1 MASPSSSTPS
11 PTPPLSP
18 QPELLLLPAP
28 TSKPVS
34 PPKKPAPLPWS
45 HPETLALIQ
54 AYQEKWYSVNRGP
67 LKSFQWEEISVTVAA
82 RCGFDEPSRTSTQ
95 CRHKMEKLRK
105 RYRSD
110 MQKPHPNSWQYFELM
125 DQLER
130 GPMPLAIVKSS
141 SPNYGSKIYNN
152 DVNNSYGRFYSGSG
166 DYFNKNH
173 NNLGNGDGDGDGS
186 DESDEEWNKGLE
198 LSKKNKS
205 KGISSNNNNY
215 NHNRRSD
222 GKSGFTAA
230 KMMNGKRGF
239 SYDSVNSDD
248 DEDDDD
254 FVDEDKTGLDEEV
267 DEGSGEKELAAE
279 IRGFAERF
287 MRMENKKIEM
297 MRETERY
304 WMEMEKKRMD
314 MILEN
319 HRKIINSIS
328 NAFGARKKAKM
339 VDES

>member
-11 PTPPLSP
+11 PPPSLSP
-18 QPELLLLPAP
+18 QPEPLLLPAP
-28 TSKPVS
+28 ASKPVS
-34 PPKKPAPLPWS
+34 PPKKTAPLPWT

-54 AYQEKWYSVNRGP
+54 AYQEKWYSVKRGP
-67 LKSFQWEEISVTVAA
+67 LKSFQWEEIAVTVAA

-130 GPMPLAIVKSS
+130 GPMPLTARPMAIVKSS
-141 SPNYGSKIYNN
+141 SPNYANKSYNN
-152 DVNNSYGRFYSGSG
+152 DVNDSYGSFYPGSA
-166 DYFNKNH
+166 DYFKNNSN
-173 NNLGNGDGDGDGS
+173 NNLGDGDGS

-198 LSKKNKS
+198 TSKKNKS
-205 KGISSNNNNY
+205 KGNNNN
-215 NHNRRSD
+215 NNNIRRSD
-222 GKSGFTAA
+222 GKSSFRAA
-230 KMMNGKRGF
+230 KTMNGKRKMY
-239 SYDSVNSDD
+239 YDGDDSDE
-248 DEDDDD
+248 DEDDL
-254 FVDEDKTGLDEEV
+254 VEEDNTGLDEEME
-267 DEGSGEKELAAE
+267 EGS
-279 IRGFAERF
+279 ERF

-319 HRKIINSIS
+319 HRKIISSIGS
-328 NAFGARKKAKM
+328 AFGARKKANM
-339 VDES
+339 ADES